1 MAIEQRVQELNKLAW
16 GYARDV
22 VSGTIPACGYITQQC
37 QNALDRLESFKAG
50 TCAYTYDPEKA
61 VKPALFGELYCKHLK
76 GPLAGEPIMLDPWQ
90 LFMVTQIYG
99 WFREDGYRA
108 VRSVYFEVPRK
119 NGKSTICSVLGL
131 YHLYADGEASAEVY
145 SAAKTRDQARI
156 VFGDAQAMVRGSSAL
171 ASSLG
176 VHRSNIHHTPSN
188 SKFEPLA
195 SDAGSLEGRNPS
207 FSIVDEVHTHPSPEV
222 WDVLAIASGARAQPI
237 QFGIT
242 TAGTNREGVAYQLRD
257 YLIKTIQGQV
267 EDDSFWGQVYTL
279 DEGDDWLSPESWAKA
294 NPGYGKSVQPDDMER
309 LAKQAGESP
318 SARINYM
325 TKRLNVWQNSSEAW
339 LSMIDWDA
347 SGETPRPPLESLKGR
362 PCYMGLDLAS
372 VSDFACIALLF
383 PLEGGKVAQYVFS
396 FLPEDT
402 VQDKGGSMA
411 ALYKSWQQEGYIT
424 TTEGNV
430 IDLKYIKE
438 RILKLCEDFSVREIG
453 FDPWGSNELSADL
466 LDRGLPM
473 IKIGQGMGS
482 MSGPSKTYEKLVK
495 SGKLVHGDDP
505 VVNWMAS
512 NCEAWHDINDNI
524 KVRKSNNANKI
535 DGIIAAIMAVGRL
548 EINGGLKESVYS
560 KRGIRVI

>member
-1 MAIEQRVQELNKLAW
+1 MAIEQRVKELNQLAW

-22 VSGTIPACGYITQQC
+22 VSGKIPACGYVTQQC
-37 QNALDRLESFKAG
+37 QNALDRLEAAKAG
-50 TCAYTYDPEKA
+50 TSDYTYDPEKA
-61 VKPALFGELYCKHLK
+61 VKPALFGELYCRHLK
-76 GPLAGEPIMLDPWQ
+76 GPLAGEPIQLDPWQ

-99 WFREDGYRA
+99 WYRADGYRV
-108 VRSVYFEVPRK
+108 VRMVYFEVPRK

-156 VFGDAQAMVRGSSAL
+156 VFGDAQAMVRGSKAL
-171 ASSLG
+171 SGSLG
-176 VHRSNIHHTPSN
+176 VHRSNVHHTPTN

-222 WDVLAIASGARAQPI
+222 WDVLAVASGARSQPL

-242 TAGTNREGVAYQLRD
+242 TAGTNRDGVAYQLRD

-267 EDDSFWGQVYTL
+267 DDDSFWGQIYTI
-279 DEGDDWLSPESWAKA
+279 DEGDDWMSPASWEKA

-318 SARINYM
+318 SARVNYM
-325 TKRLNVWQNSSEAW
+325 TKRLNVWQNASEAW
-339 LSMIDWDA
+339 LSMSDWDKC
-347 SGETPRPPLESLKGR
+347 GEMPRPSLESLKGK

-372 VSDFACIALLF
+372 VSDFACISLMF

-402 VQDKGGSMA
+402 VEDKSGHLSR
-411 ALYKSWQQEGYIT
+411 LYKAWLQDGYIT

-430 IDLKYIKE
+430 NDLKYMKE
-438 RILKLCEDFSVREIG
+438 RILGFCEDFNVREIAY
-453 FDPWGSNELSADL
+453 DPWGAAELSADL
-466 LDRGLPM
+466 LDKGLPM
-473 IKIGQGMGS
+473 IKMGQGMGS
-482 MSGPSKTYEKLVK
+482 MSGPSKSYEGLVK

-505 VVNWMAS
+505 VVNWMSS
-512 NCEAWHDINDNI
+512 NCEAWIDVNENI
-524 KVRKSNNANKI
+524 KVRKGNPSNKI
-535 DGIIAAIMAVGRL
+535 DGIIASIMALGRL
-548 EINGGLKESVYS
+548 EINGGLKESAYAT
-560 KRGIRVI
+560 RGIRVI